1 MLTYTDQVRNLVDVG
16 IANSTRDIAMESRR
30 DASAMKTIAILTLV
44 FLPGTYVAVCA
55 FCNAASSYII
65 VLLQAAPLIHPQ
77 ALFSMSM
84 FNWQARDGEP
94 VISSHIWVYFVIA
107 IPLTILVVAVWL
119 WWFCTQEKAQRHDI
133 ELQRLPGSRPVS
145 TVRSTKSGKYNH
157 GSSRP

>member
-65 VLLQAAPLIHPQ
+65 LL
-77 ALFSMSM
+77 
-84 FNWQARDGEP
+84 
-94 VISSHIWVYFVIA
+94 
-107 IPLTILVVAVWL
+107 
-119 WWFCTQEKAQRHDI
+119 
-133 ELQRLPGSRPVS
+133 
-145 TVRSTKSGKYNH
+145 
-157 GSSRP
+157 